1 MMTNAQFC
9 LLISKA
15 VGPVYFPDSKNSF
28 CSLMALNREMIAETQ
43 SYILR
48 SDDVLKV
55 YLKRKFLLRFTLA
68 WYDVRP

>member
-15 VGPVYFPDSKNSF
+15 VAPAVYFPDSKNSF

-48 SDDVLKV
+48 SDNVLKV
-55 YLKRKFLLRFTLA
+55 HLKRKFLLRFTLA
-68 WYDVRP
+68 W